1 MGCRLIFCIGL
12 LPAAILMLLPS
23 ASCQSKSQPITSQQ
37 NATIV
42 SFNGYN
48 ETGFMNTSAYYGP
61 YDEVPVDASS
71 TAPKPLVD
79 ASLAPPGCNIFKQFG
94 IANYSG
100 PLPCTKPLSSTSV
113 GSNSTGSSDACVDLA
128 GKIVLITGASTG
140 IGRSA
145 ANRFAAAGATV
156 IGTSRYPWRYPPPP
170 NWKLLQLD
178 QTSDD
183 SVKQLIDQV
192 AVLHG
197 RIDILYLNAGRQFV
211 GDTANSDLRQMM
223 LTFDTN
229 FWGPVRVMQ
238 AALPLMPKQGYARI
252 LATSSLQSQE
262 ASSRYMP
269 YNAAKWSLMALQ
281 ENWMSTYSG
290 SDDVTTN
297 IKFITILPG
306 GVNTSLG
313 YTAIY
318 GCPELAKQYGTSVIK
333 GYTAQTL
340 SPRDVAEGAYRLMIN
355 PNPPLRNLIMS
366 DEQWATHIPLF
377 CRRYTLPLEDF
388 YVNTPGGPDI
398 SRWID
403 EDASHR
409 RGYNCSSH
417 CGGAQF
423 CGAGEMGSG
432 VSGTH
437 TIGAY

>member
-1 MGCRLIFCIGL
+1 MGGRSCIGIGL
-12 LPAAILMLLPS
+12 LVPAAILMLLPS
-23 ASCQSKSQPITSQQ
+23 SHCQSKQQLITSQQ

-48 ETGFMNTSAYYGP
+48 ETGFMNTSSYYGP
-61 YDEVPVDASS
+61 YTNVSVDAT
-71 TAPKPLVD
+71 TAPEPNVD

-100 PLPCTKPLSSTSV
+100 PLPCN
-113 GSNSTGSSDACVDLA
+113 NSDLT

-140 IGRSA
+140 IGRA
-145 ANRFAAAGATV
+145 AADRFAAAGATV
-156 IGTSRYPWRYPPPP
+156 IGTSRYPWRYPSPP
-170 NWKLLQLD
+170 NWQLLQLD

-192 AVLHG
+192 AALHG
-197 RIDILYLNAGRQFV
+197 RIDILYLNAGRQFI

-223 LTFDTN
+223 LVFNTN

-238 AALPLMPKQGYARI
+238 AALPLMPKTGYARI
-252 LATSSLQSQE
+252 LATTSVESQE
-262 ASSRYMP
+262 APPGYLP
-269 YNAAKWSLMALQ
+269 YNAAKWPLMALQ
-281 ENWMSTYSG
+281 ENWVSTHSG
-290 SDDVTTN
+290 TNNVTTN
-297 IKFITILPG
+297 IEFITILPG
-306 GVNTSLG
+306 TVNTSLG

-318 GCPELAKQYGTSVIK
+318 GCPELAQQEGKSVIQ
-333 GYTAQTL
+333 GYTTQGL
-340 SPRDVAEGAYRLMIN
+340 NPRDVAEGAYRLMIN

-366 DEQWATHIPLF
+366 DEQWASLIPLF
-377 CRRYTLPLEDF
+377 CRRYTLPLEQF

-398 SRWID
+398 SKWING
-403 EDASHR
+403 ESSQR
-409 RGYNCSSH
+409 KGYNCSSH